1 MVLNYMNINP
11 KVSVIIPTY
20 NDSKS
25 LIRAIE
31 SVISQSFKDLEI
43 IIIDDGSTDNTKE
56 IVKDL
61 IDKDTRIKYFYQEN
75 IGHPS
80 VPRNFGMEKVTGEYI
95 ALLDSDDE
103 WIDTE
108 KIKQQVEFLDT
119 NKEYVLVG
127 TGVVNVEYN
136 GKEINRYLMPETD
149 KKIRQ
154 KILRINSFINSSV
167 LFRTSAFETVG
178 SSSSILEDYDLWM
191 KLGNIG
197 KFNNLPIYAVKYCV
211 KFDGYGA
218 KNKSARL
225 EENLVLS
232 KKYKDI
238 YPNYF
243 KAFILGYIKIFFY
256 PIFELLPIKIKG
268 VLLKLHKKL

>member
-1 MVLNYMNINP
+1 MNIKP

-25 LIRAIE
+25 LIFAAE

-43 IIIDDGSTDNTKE
+43 IIVDDGSTDNTKE

-61 IDKDTRIKYFYQEN
+61 ADKDDRIKYFYQEN

-80 VPRNFGMEKVTGEYI
+80 VPRNFGMERATGEYI

-108 KIKQQVEFLDT
+108 KIKQQVEFLDI
-119 NKEYVLVG
+119 NREYVLVG
-127 TGVVNVEYN
+127 TGVVNVEFN

-154 KILRINSFINSSV
+154 KILRINSFINSSA
-167 LFRTSAFETVG
+167 LFRTSAFKTVG
-178 SSSSILEDYDLWM
+178 SSSSILEDYDLWL

-197 KFNNLPIYAVKYCV
+197 KFNNLPIYTVKYCV

-218 KNKSARL
+218 KNKIARL
-225 EENLVLS
+225 RENLVLS
-232 KKYKDI
+232 KKYKNI

-243 KAFILGYIKIFFY
+243 KAFLLGHIKIFFY

-268 VLLKLHKKL
+268 ILFKFHKKL